1 MIDNYLQIETRGL
14 VFVGDFNPAIFQPFW
29 FASKGFI
36 GEEEAENAQIE
47 IVIKELSRFQI
58 GGWLTVEVARNRC
71 EFKTMKSP
79 YFLPMKDLAVNV
91 FRILPET
98 PIKAVGINNI
108 YDLSLKNKNDYY
120 HFGDAL
126 APLSNWSEILHS
138 PRLLHLEIIE
148 DQEESLLKRINIAPT
163 NEELKVN
170 FGVNFNIN
178 NHFTLPPKSTGDA
191 AATLVED
198 KSESCAVNSKK
209 IVSDILAKIFG

>member
-1 MIDNYLQIETRGL
+1 M
-14 VFVGDFNPAIFQPFW
+14 
-29 FASKGFI
+29 
-36 GEEEAENAQIE
+36 
-47 IVIKELSRFQI
+47 
-58 GGWLTVEVARNRC
+58 
-71 EFKTMKSP
+71 
-79 YFLPMKDLAVNV
+79 
-91 FRILPET
+91 
-98 PIKAVGINNI
+98 
-108 YDLSLKNKNDYY
+108 
-120 HFGDAL
+120 
-126 APLSNWSEILHS
+126 
-138 PRLLHLEIIE
+138 LHLEIIE